1 MSDRDP
7 TGSKPLEKDHK
18 RKPIPVNDNTVWDRY
33 AFRVECPHCG
43 ASEED
48 HCVQTG
54 RDGPT
59 GDIRSPHQERAELA
73 REIFADD

>member
-1 MSDRDP
+1 MSGKDR
-7 TGSKPLEKDHK
+7 LEKDHK
-18 RKPIPVNDNTVWDRY
+18 GDLIPVNENTVWNRY
-33 AFRVECPHCG
+33 AYRVECPHCG

-54 RDGPT
+54 RDGPV

-73 REIFADD
+73 REVFDER